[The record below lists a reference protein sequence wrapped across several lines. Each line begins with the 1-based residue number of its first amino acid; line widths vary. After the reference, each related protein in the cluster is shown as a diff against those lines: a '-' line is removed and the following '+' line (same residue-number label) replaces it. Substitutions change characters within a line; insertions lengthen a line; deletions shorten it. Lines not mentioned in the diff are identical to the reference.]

1 MHATRPERRICA
13 ARRRTMPS
21 RRLLAFLP
29 AILLLPACAT
39 TPTVDGDSS
48 RPALSGM
55 PARDLDAPIASG
67 PHTLAVRGMS
77 CPKCVSNVDKQL
89 ARLPGVERATVDMK
103 HGTVAI
109 AVSGERRPTP
119 RQLANAVEDAGF
131 TLEAIDAASSKGGE
145 S

>member
-1 MHATRPERRICA
+1 MHSTHSERRA
-13 ARRRTMPS
+13 RTARRRTIPS
-21 RRLLAFLP
+21 CLVLSLLSATP
-29 AILLLPACAT
+29 LLPACAT

-55 PARDLDAPIASG
+55 PARELDAPLAPG
-67 PHTLAVRGMS
+67 PHTLTVRGMS

-89 ARLPGVERATVDMK
+89 ARLPGVDRATVDMK

-119 RQLANAVEDAGF
+119 RALANAVEDAGF
-131 TLEAIDAASSKGGE
+131 TLEAIDAATPKGGE